1 MKYTEAQKAAV
12 KNLEGTKDLHQRI
25 RDDFLKISR
34 RVRIEKDFIILESS
48 MNFKYQKRKMKIK
61 KNITTKFPLLRG
73 VGGVYFKQP

>member
-12 KNLEGTKDLHQRI
+12 KNLQGTLELHQRI

-34 RVRIEKDFIILESS
+34 RVRIEKGFVILESA

-61 KNITTKFPLLRG
+61 KI
-73 VGGVYFKQP
+73 